1 MGAGGIAGSN
11 TNIIFNNNG
20 VAGGVSTLTYNY
32 STCAM
37 RLTAATGALVP
48 GWTNGTLVYEQTTNA
63 SVTAPGVTAADF
75 SPASY
80 ATWSGVSNWICY
92 SKVLGA
98 ATYANAT
105 GTLTGSGVPT
115 IWNWTGTVNGG
126 TAGGT
131 LTVSFAVVGGSY
143 AITQSHSGTVSIAYG
158 GSTLYSANLGNNR
171 YYQVQRLANQLIFLV
186 GSSAATLSIVYSS
199 PDTLTVL
206 DSVTFS
212 TTFASTYG
220 GISVANLAIY
230 TVSGIT
236 SAHTTLEVVGPVLI
250 DNALQITGKM
260 TGTSN
265 ITTTGGYIGIGTSN
279 PAFPLDVTGTPVAYP
294 SATYVFSTMSTFT
307 STATMTY
314 LGRVNGGLL
323 ATYYGSVSDERIKK
337 NISSMNLGYALE
349 EMRTITPMTY
359 NYIDTAARGS
369 NSVMGFIA
377 QQVAQELP
385 IAVTTVTNFI
395 PNIYS
400 RINVSS
406 IQTVGNTSHIYVSLN
421 DVGNSV
427 LSTISSADILSVYLP
442 NDSNIVTSGS
452 TTVDDMLILHIDSL
466 IPNSEFI
473 SEVFIY
479 GKQVHDFNTLNKD
492 YLYTINFAATKDLDS
507 IVQTQKSTI
516 DGLYSLLDMLCS
528 TVGINLPPM

>member
-1 MGAGGIAGSN
+1 
-11 TNIIFNNNG
+11 
-20 VAGGVSTLTYNY
+20 
-32 STCAM
+32 
-37 RLTAATGALVP
+37 
-48 GWTNGTLVYEQTTNA
+48 
-63 SVTAPGVTAADF
+63 
-75 SPASY
+75 
-80 ATWSGVSNWICY
+80 
-92 SKVLGA
+92 
-98 ATYANAT
+98 
-105 GTLTGSGVPT
+105 
-115 IWNWTGTVNGG
+115 
-126 TAGGT
+126 
-131 LTVSFAVVGGSY
+131 
-143 AITQSHSGTVSIAYG
+143 
-158 GSTLYSANLGNNR
+158 
-171 YYQVQRLANQLIFLV
+171 
-186 GSSAATLSIVYSS
+186 
-199 PDTLTVL
+199 
-206 DSVTFS
+206 
-212 TTFASTYG
+212 
-220 GISVANLAIY
+220 
-230 TVSGIT
+230 
-236 SAHTTLEVVGPVLI
+236 
-250 DNALQITGKM
+250 
-260 TGTSN
+260 
-265 ITTTGGYIGIGTSN
+265 
-279 PAFPLDVTGTPVAYP
+279 
-294 SATYVFSTMSTFT
+294 MSTFT